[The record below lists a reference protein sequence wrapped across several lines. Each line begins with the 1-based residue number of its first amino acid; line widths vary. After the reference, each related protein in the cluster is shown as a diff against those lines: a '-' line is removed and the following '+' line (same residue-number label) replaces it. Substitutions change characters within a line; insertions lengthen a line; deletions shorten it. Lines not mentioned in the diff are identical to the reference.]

1 MDTTAVGKQEAYQS
15 SSDFDFDSDEY
26 DSDPEVTLESI
37 QKSKTIVFS
46 IRANYTNWAP
56 REAFRELVQNWRDGI
71 IKSFQLAERDF
82 CVIREEKTSG
92 RGTEIVYKV
101 LRTDHDDE
109 KEWLGYIR
117 FTTKGGNNAGTVDL
131 TNRAATLQP
140 RHLDLGGT
148 TKAGDSHQ
156 AGAHG
161 EGLKLALLVLMR
173 GRQNHSVRC
182 RSGGFNW
189 RFNFTTRG
197 RLVCRLHR
205 MSSQAIHKGEDQAR
219 RLSERTLLPFA
230 AKPAGDVQF
239 VIGETHKGR
248 DEWGNSLRRSGVT
261 RQEFDEWI
269 KAALFLCDN
278 VGDGAA
284 IVSTEYGDLLTDPR
298 LRGKIY
304 LKGLLL
310 GESTPTR
317 SASITNRPLKFGYN
331 FAHGRTNR
339 ERQSV
344 AGAGEEAEAILAIW
358 GRVLAAKPDMA
369 AELSEMLN
377 NPTPPTYAD
386 VMGAETSM
394 GLEMAT
400 VLRDYLTG
408 HPFSRKWYYSGD
420 DKAKNPRLDHIIQ
433 GLGYEGAELTK
444 VCWTILRRH
453 SLLRTA
459 EEEEQHRFTA
469 APLIANVDAGSTF
482 ATSVRHLLSA
492 CGYACPKTKGMAFRF
507 VQAGQL
513 HLDLF
518 YSEAEKTFR
527 VHDRWLS
534 ARGAVNELGLP
545 ENLPEADIVFHTVK
559 RLFSDGLEQLPVDAF
574 RAVEVNDARTTEWRR
589 RLEISLSEQ
598 RLLSYLRLFGPSL
611 DVVLDSGGLLVAWGW
626 WPDARCDLDTVVKIQ
641 CHKASRCGHL
651 RSKLLTADDAHT
663 DNLACITPGDQNACR
678 VYRANY
684 RREQEAR
691 IDDLVDGEEYFVVLL
706 TPEDPDSFVGIS
718 SIIRWTSPAPR
729 SQGPNDLTAP
739 KRITV
744 EPEGF
749 SSPQLHMP
757 LPDFSSDSDISP
769 EEGIDLTSGLA
780 LSPSAGSSLGSE
792 SNTGD
797 ISTMPE
803 QEPAN
808 AESRPVASNPRP
820 TSFMLGPRLDALD
833 IFKVDRKR
841 WYEAR
846 SNDDMRAV
854 IGILSG
860 EKILPEESRKR
871 RRLDED

>member
-1 MDTTAVGKQEAYQS
+1 MDATAVGKQEACQS
-15 SSDFDFDSDEY
+15 SSDDSDEY
-26 DSDPEVTLESI
+26 DSNPEVTLESI
-37 QKSKTIVFS
+37 PKSKTILFS

-56 REAFRELVQNWRDGI
+56 REAFREL
-71 IKSFQLAERDF
+71 RDF

-101 LRTDHDDE
+101 LRTGPDDE

-117 FTTKGGNNAGTVDL
+117 FTTKGGDNAGTVDL

-156 AGAHG
+156 AGTHG

-205 MSSQAIHKGEDQAR
+205 MSSQAIHKAEDQAR

-248 DEWGNSLRRSGVT
+248 DEWGNSVRRTGVT
-261 RQEFDEWI
+261 RQEFDEWT
-269 KAALFLCDN
+269 KSALFLCDN
-278 VGDGAA
+278 VGDGAV

-331 FAHGRTNR
+331 FAHGKTNR

-344 AGAGEEAEAILAIW
+344 GGAGEEAEAILAIW

-377 NPTPPTYAD
+377 NPTPPRYAD

-394 GLEMAT
+394 GREMAT

-420 DKAKNPRLDHIIQ
+420 EKAKNPRLDHIIQ

-453 SLLRTA
+453 NLLRTA
-459 EEEEQHRFTA
+459 DEEEQHRFTA
-469 APLIANVDAGSTF
+469 APLIADVDAESTF
-482 ATSVRHLLSA
+482 ATSVGHLLSA

-559 RLFSDGLEQLPVDAF
+559 RLFSDGLEQLPMDAF
-574 RAVEVNDARTTEWRR
+574 SAAEVNDERTTEWRR

-598 RLLSYLRLFGPSL
+598 RLLSYLRLFGPNI
-611 DVVLDSGGLLVAWGW
+611 DVGLNLGGLL
-626 WPDARCDLDTVVKIQ
+626 
-641 CHKASRCGHL
+641 CHKVSRCGHL
-651 RSKLLTADDAHT
+651 RSKLLTAEDECLPCLPSHYSME
-663 DNLACITPGDQNACR
+663 R
-678 VYRANY
+678 
-684 RREQEAR
+684 EAR

-706 TPEDPDSFVGIS
+706 TPGHPDSFVGIS

-729 SQGPNDLTAP
+729 SPGPTDLTAP
-739 KRITV
+739 NRISV
-744 EPEGF
+744 EPEEF
-749 SSPQLHMP
+749 SSPQLHTS
-757 LPDFSSDSDISP
+757 LPDSSSESDIGP

-780 LSPSAGSSLGSE
+780 PSPSARPNGTPQISPPRQSKSPLMLSPDRLPATRVLHHSQSIVLGS
-792 SNTGD
+792 
-797 ISTMPE
+797 
-803 QEPAN
+803 
-808 AESRPVASNPRP
+808 
-820 TSFMLGPRLDALD
+820 RLDALD
-833 IFKVDRKR
+833 IFKVDRER